1 MSHKI
6 YVSFYITIG
15 VVPKWFK
22 GPVCKTVI
30 RRFESG
36 RRLIFE
42 KLIAW
47 VVELVD
53 TADLKSV
60 VRKDVPV
67 RVRPRVLVKK
77 PHLPWG
83 FFAIYPIFKFWHIMA
98 YYGICW
104 CDIVWW
110 KFLSHQL
117 ALPNDFIFLFG
128 YAFIFEALEWNSKKK
143 SLKYFFW

>member
-42 KLIAW
+42 KFIAW

-67 RVRPRVLVKK
+67 RVRPRVQN
-77 PHLPWG
+77 PACAG
-83 FFAIYPIFKFWHIMA
+83 
-98 YYGICW
+98 
-104 CDIVWW
+104 
-110 KFLSHQL
+110 
-117 ALPNDFIFLFG
+117 FLFYG
-128 YAFIFEALEWNSKKK
+128 VNPKIVVNIN
-143 SLKYFFW
+143 

>member
-6 YVSFYITIG
+6 YVSFYLTIG

-42 KLIAW
+42 KFIAW

-67 RVRPRVLVKK
+67 RVRPRVLDEK

-83 FFAIYPIFKFWHIMA
+83 FLCCGQILSFGILQVSYIVHCIFFKKIYNSIRL
-98 YYGICW
+98 
-104 CDIVWW
+104 
-110 KFLSHQL
+110 FLL
-117 ALPNDFIFLFG
+117 VCFLNLDNKIN
-128 YAFIFEALEWNSKKK
+128 YQ
-143 SLKYFFW
+143 

>member
-42 KLIAW
+42 KFIAW

-67 RVRPRVLVKK
+67 RVRPRVLEKNPTRCGVFCVVVKF
-77 PHLPWG
+77 HSLA
-83 FFAIYPIFKFWHIMA
+83 FYRYLISYITYFLRKFIT
-98 YYGICW
+98 
-104 CDIVWW
+104 
-110 KFLSHQL
+110 Q
-117 ALPNDFIFLFG
+117 
-128 YAFIFEALEWNSKKK
+128 
-143 SLKYFFW
+143 

>member
-6 YVSFYITIG
+6 YVSFYLTIG

-42 KLIAW
+42 KFIAW

-67 RVRPRVLVKK
+67 RVRPRVLDEK

-83 FFAIYPIFKFWHIMA
+83 FLLYMQFSSFGILWHIME
-98 YYGICW
+98 
-104 CDIVWW
+104 
-110 KFLSHQL
+110 
-117 ALPNDFIFLFG
+117 
-128 YAFIFEALEWNSKKK
+128 YAGSI
-143 SLKYFFW
+143 